1 MAQVPRRN
9 FLYLSIGGAT
19 TLLFGCAD
27 ASSDEVGNEGGDID
41 PCSDLSAAG
50 VLLGTLAFVDQADAV
65 VGVFEGAGLD
75 GRLALD
81 LGTLDAD
88 SLITP
93 NAEFFIRTAQ
103 PDGLDPA
110 QTWSIAIAGL
120 VENEVDLSLAALAA
134 LPQVSRV
141 VLLECSG
148 NGSTRAFGLISAA
161 EWSGVLL
168 STVLEQVT
176 VLPEATAVLI
186 SGFDEHSQPST
197 HSTPGCSWVFR
208 FDDLVAAGAM
218 LATHMNGEPLPV
230 DHGAPVRLIV
240 PGWYGCCNPKWVD
253 SVMLVDDSEPATSQM
268 IEFATRTHQTAAHEL
283 AVDYAPGIMQQAAM
297 PVRVEKWM
305 LGGEVVYRIVGIMW
319 GGSEVTEALAIRFN
333 GGEPAAVEI
342 CEPLT
347 TNDTWTLWS
356 YVWRPTAAGEY
367 EIRMVVEDPAIPTV
381 RLDSG
386 FYARRVVVESLAK
399 A

>member
-1 MAQVPRRN
+1 MAHVPRRH
-9 FLYLSIGGAT
+9 FLYLSLGGAT

-27 ASSDEVGNEGGDID
+27 TSSDDGDDGDID
-41 PCSDLSAAG
+41 PCSDLSATG
-50 VLLGTLAFVDQADAV
+50 TLLGLLPFVDQADAV

-81 LGTLDAD
+81 LGTLDTD
-88 SLITP
+88 SLITT

-110 QTWSIAIAGL
+110 QPWSVAMGGL
-120 VENEVDLSLAALAA
+120 VESEVSLSLSALAA

-148 NGSTRAFGLISAA
+148 NGSSRAFGLISAA

-168 STVLEQVT
+168 STVLEQVNA
-176 VLPEATAVLI
+176 LPEATAVLI
-186 SGFDEHSQPST
+186 AGFDEHSQPST

-208 FDDLVAAGAM
+208 FDELVAAGAM
-218 LATHMNGEPLPV
+218 LATHMNGAPLPA
-230 DHGAPVRLIV
+230 DHGAPVRLII
-240 PGWYGCCNPKWVD
+240 PGWYGCCNPKWVNAIA
-253 SVMLVDDSEPATSQM
+253 LVDDSEPATSQM

-297 PVRVEKWM
+297 PVRIEKWM
-305 LGGEVVYRIVGIMW
+305 QDGEVVYKIVGIMW
-319 GGSEVTEALAIRFN
+319 GGSELTEALGIRLN
-333 GGEPAAVEI
+333 GGEAMPVEI

-356 YVWRPTAAGEY
+356 YVWRPTESGEY
-367 EIRMVVEDPAIPTV
+367 EITMVIEDPTIPTV

-386 FYARRVVVESLAK
+386 FYARQVVIESLTS
-399 A
+399 